1 MNVLLCKLYNI
12 FLSPRTNNFKG
23 NVNIYGRGSL
33 FSFFILQVQVLTFYF
48 ACTYSLINDICT
60 LIESLSNPPPP
71 KKKTITWEIYIKNLY
86 LWYGQAVYN
95 KSPKTFSFAPLLK
108 VFKIYKHIQVHFSPS
123 PGQCI
128 LSKSIYMGIVKEEI
142 MYLTALIRN
151 FYKIQRSICYSFVP
165 CESHDIDF
173 GKCVQLYFICHL
185 P

>member
-71 KKKTITWEIYIKNLY
+71 KKQSH
-86 LWYGQAVYN
+86 G
-95 KSPKTFSFAPLLK
+95 
-108 VFKIYKHIQVHFSPS
+108 
-123 PGQCI
+123 
-128 LSKSIYMGIVKEEI
+128 
-142 MYLTALIRN
+142 
-151 FYKIQRSICYSFVP
+151 RSILK
-165 CESHDIDF
+165 I
-173 GKCVQLYFICHL
+173 FIYGMGRL
-185 P
+185 FTINLQRPLALLLF